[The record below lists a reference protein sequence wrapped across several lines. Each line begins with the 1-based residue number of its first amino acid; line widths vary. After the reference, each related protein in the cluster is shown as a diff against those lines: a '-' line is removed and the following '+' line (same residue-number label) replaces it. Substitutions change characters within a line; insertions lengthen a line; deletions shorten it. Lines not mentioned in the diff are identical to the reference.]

1 MEQDKRVEDK
11 KARFY
16 IINNTSGF
24 MVYGDG
30 YGNGCFD
37 S

>member
-11 KARFY
+11 KARF